1 MKWTLR
7 ALLGAVILMILTA
20 TTTAEEMTRKQ
31 ALCERKGIVTVYSL
45 AHRDEYTEKE
55 MLALLQ
61 EDWEGSMSELFGF
74 ASYVDMQRII
84 RDNYRKF
91 GNTEFRIANDEDTI
105 RNRMRQEVNDCIRYG
120 F

>member
-1 MKWTLR
+1 M
-7 ALLGAVILMILTA
+7 AFVTA
-20 TTTAEEMTRKQ
+20 TAQETMTRKQ
-31 ALCERKGIVTVYSL
+31 ALCEQKGNVTVYSL
-45 AHRDEYTEKE
+45 LHRDEYTEAE

-61 EDWEGSMSELFGF
+61 EDWEGSMSEMFGF

-91 GNTEFRIANDEDTI
+91 GKTYKYANDDDTI
-105 RNRMRQEVNDCIRYG
+105 NMRMKREVRDCVKYG

>member
-1 MKWTLR
+1 MKWILR
-7 ALLGAVILMILTA
+7 ALLGATVLMMLTA
-20 TTTAEEMTRKQ
+20 VTAEEMTRKQ

-45 AHRDEYTEKE
+45 VHRDEYTEAE
-55 MLALLQ
+55 MLTLLQ
-61 EDWEGSMSELFGF
+61 EDWEGSMSKLFGF

-91 GNTEFRIANDEDTI
+91 GKTFKIANDEETIDT
-105 RNRMRQEVNDCIRYG
+105 RMKREINDCIKYG

>member
-1 MKWTLR
+1 MNKWTLR
-7 ALLGAVILMILTA
+7 AIFGAVLLMLLTA
-20 TTTAEEMTRKQ
+20 TTAEEMTRKQ

-45 AHRDEYTEKE
+45 VHRDEYTEKE
-55 MLALLQ
+55 MLALLH
-61 EDWEGSMSELFGF
+61 EDWENSLNELFGF

-91 GNTEFRIANDEDTI
+91 GKTYKIANDEDTI
-105 RNRMRQEVNDCIRYG
+105 EMRMRQEIYDCDRYG

>member
-1 MKWTLR
+1 MNKWTLS
-7 ALLGAVILMILTA
+7 AILMALCMAFVTA
-20 TTTAEEMTRKQ
+20 TAQETMTRKE

-45 AHRDEYTEKE
+45 VHRDEFTEKE
-55 MLALLQ
+55 MLTLLQ
-61 EDWEGSMSELFGF
+61 EDWEGSMSEMFGF

-91 GNTEFRIANDEDTI
+91 GKNYKYADDEETI
-105 RNRMRQEVNDCIRYG
+105 KQRTVREVYDCKKYG